1 MSKNVQNTEQ
11 NKELNQQT
19 SDTNENSTQF
29 DSKSFINLLPL
40 KPGVYRMLGK
50 DQEIL
55 YVGKAKNL
63 KNRVGSYFRARGL
76 NAKTVA
82 LVARIRNIEVT
93 ITHSETEALLL
104 EQTLIKQ
111 HRPTYNILLMDDKGY
126 PYIFLSDHGSP
137 GLFFHRGSKKA
148 KGQYF
153 GPFPNVSAVRETL
166 SVLQKAF
173 SLRQC
178 ENSVFSNR
186 SRPCLQYQI
195 KRCKAPCVDL
205 VSPDEYQQDVTNT
218 RLFLEGKSIKVLENL
233 EAQMDTAAQNL
244 NYEVAA
250 SYRDQLL
257 FLRKIQEQQFVAGQQ
272 GNSDIFA
279 IELAA
284 KGCCI
289 SKLVV
294 RDGRVLGN
302 RQFFPKTG
310 LEEGAENVLQA
321 FLGQYYFAQ
330 RNHDVPNEI
339 LTSIEIS
346 NSALFVEAFKQ
357 EFDKK
362 VRFAHQVRAERKSW
376 IKLAQTNATEQ
387 LNMHLSQRQSMVARM
402 RALES
407 EVGLEP
413 KEIQRMECFD
423 ISHTMGEATQA
434 SCVVFD
440 ENGPVKAM
448 YRRFNIENI
457 TPGDD
462 YAAME
467 QALTRRYAKLMKSE
481 QPLPDVLI
489 VDGGKGQLGIG
500 RKVLEELGITTVLL
514 LGIAKG
520 EGRKAGLETVYVNEK
535 TNIMHLD
542 EHAPAFHLLQ
552 HIRDEAHRFAI
563 TGHRGKRQK
572 QRTGSLLD
580 AIPGVGGERRK
591 ALIRHFGSA
600 KGVQAASA
608 DEIGKVRGISQSLA
622 ENIYEYLHN

>member
-1 MSKNVQNTEQ
+1 VSE
-11 NKELNQQT
+11 KETPDIQVE
-19 SDTNENSTQF
+19 SAQF
-29 DSKSFINLLPL
+29 DSKEFISLLPI
-40 KPGVYRMLGK
+40 KPGVYRMLG
-50 DQEIL
+50 DNQEIL

-76 NAKTVA
+76 NTKTVA
-82 LVARIRNIEVT
+82 LVSRIKNIEIT

-104 EQTLIKQ
+104 EQTLIKR
-111 HRPTYNILLMDDKGY
+111 HRPPYNIMLMDDKGY
-126 PYIFLSDHGSP
+126 PYIFLSEHKSP

-148 KGQYF
+148 KGLYF
-153 GPFPNVSAVRETL
+153 GPFPNVAAVRETL
-166 SVLQKAF
+166 SILQKAF
-173 SLRQC
+173 SVRQC
-178 ENSVFSNR
+178 QNSVFSNR

-205 VSPDEYQQDVTNT
+205 VAKNEYQQDVQNT
-218 RLFLEGKSIKVLENL
+218 QLFLEGKSLKVLENI
-233 EAQMDTAAQNL
+233 ETQMDL
-244 NYEVAA
+244 AA
-250 SYRDQLL
+250 STLDFEQAAALRDQLM

-272 GNSDIFA
+272 GNSDVFA
-279 IELAA
+279 IELNN

-310 LEEGAENVLQA
+310 LEEGSENVLQA

-330 RNHDVPNEI
+330 RNHDIPNEI
-339 LTSIEIS
+339 LTSIELT
-346 NSALFVEAFKQ
+346 NSGLFSEAFKQ

-362 VRFAHQVRAERKSW
+362 VRFAHQVRLERKSW
-376 IKLAQTNATEQ
+376 IKLAQTNASEQ
-387 LNMHLSQRQSMVARM
+387 LNMHLSQRQSMVSRM
-402 RALES
+402 RALER

-413 KEIQRMECFD
+413 KEIKRMECFD

-440 ENGPVKAM
+440 ENGPVNAQ
-448 YRRFNIENI
+448 YRRFNINDI

-467 QALTRRYAKLMKSE
+467 QALTRRYSKLLKNE
-481 QPLPDVLI
+481 QALPDVLI

-500 RKVLEELGITTVLL
+500 RKVLDELGISSILL

-520 EGRKAGLETVYVNEK
+520 EGRKAGLETLYVNDK
-535 TNIMHLD
+535 TNIMDL
-542 EHAPAFHLLQ
+542 EQHAPAFHLLQ

-572 QRTGSLLD
+572 QRNGSILD
-580 AIPGVGGERRK
+580 DIPGIGGERRK

-608 DEIGKVRGISQSLA
+608 DEIGKVKGISLSLA
-622 ENIYEYLHN
+622 ENIYEFLHN